1 MHHVL
6 DDAVAAPA
14 RSVRVQPRRLLAPEV
29 VHQRG
34 GAQHGPLLQRRL
46 AQHLDRRFSRRHAQ
60 TRFSR
65 HTPVLQGR
73 RVRRRGPF
81 SLLSHVGRRAACGAW
96 GGATCPF
103 DALFRA
109 AQQRLSRTP
118 ARQFCRGA
126 ADVVVSHTICCS
138 GHHEMTH
145 SRACRCLH
153 NQARTATVAAS
164 EAWRWAH
171 RRGQRECL
179 ITWMASQEHGCTQ
192 NSKKTH
198 SLDSK
203 QLILWAYAKH
213 ARDVLATTT
222 ALPRP
227 APALTRG
234 TRQGASA
241 SDPHRRSSRSMSSS
255 VLRCVPSYSV
265 VVANAPCRWR
275 DSTMCVCGCV

>member
-1 MHHVL
+1 M
-6 DDAVAAPA
+6 AFARSKSCPSAGRGAARSTAAATTRAAPGQA
-14 RSVRVQPRRLLAPEV
+14 V
-29 VHQRG
+29 
-34 GAQHGPLLQRRL
+34 
-46 AQHLDRRFSRRHAQ
+46 FTTHAQ

-153 NQARTATVAAS
+153 NQARTATVAAD

-192 NSKKTH
+192 NSKKNPTV
-198 SLDSK
+198 STL
-203 QLILWAYAKH
+203 
-213 ARDVLATTT
+213 
-222 ALPRP
+222 
-227 APALTRG
+227 
-234 TRQGASA
+234 
-241 SDPHRRSSRSMSSS
+241 SS
-255 VLRCVPSYSV
+255 
-265 VVANAPCRWR
+265 
-275 DSTMCVCGCV
+275 